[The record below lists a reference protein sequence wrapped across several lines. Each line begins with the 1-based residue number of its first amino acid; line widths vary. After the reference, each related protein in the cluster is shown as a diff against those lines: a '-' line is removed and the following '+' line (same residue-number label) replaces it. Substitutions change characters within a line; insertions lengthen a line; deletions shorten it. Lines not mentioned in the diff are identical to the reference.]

1 MAVVLTGGDARGRSP
16 RRIWSRFKR
25 IDTLIKFI
33 VCLTVM
39 AAIIGGIF
47 LYLGIR
53 DYRAMRDAKAE
64 WVEVSDMAVN
74 GETEPVNLIEIPV
87 GSNGA
92 GLSAVS
98 DQAVYKPDDMLYKAV
113 DLKAL
118 QMLNANVSGYIYIPG
133 TVISYPIM
141 REVTPG
147 DYFYIDHDIY
157 NKRDKYGS
165 IFELCGQERGADSA
179 VDWIFGH
186 HMASGSMFSGLYDFL
201 DAGFAAA
208 TPVYIYRDGYRS
220 EFQALGCCVVDKTD
234 PVYMFGKY
242 ESGSEAYA
250 ELLEHLRDENKLD
263 AGTDWFTA
271 GDGLTVLSTCYG
283 GAGTRQ
289 RVVVL
294 LKELRRAVTPEYYR
308 QLADVY
314 QYGGSTAPLDPDAL
328 PGGTSGVD
336 PDGALTDLEA
346 ALTGGP
352 GTNLGSD
359 GLQAGTEE

>member
-1 MAVVLTGGDARGRSP
+1 MAVVLTGGNTRGRSP
-16 RRIWSRFKR
+16 RRLWSRFKR
-25 IDTLIKFI
+25 IDTLVKFI
-33 VCLTVM
+33 VFLTVL

-53 DYRAMRDAKAE
+53 DYRAMRDARAE

-74 GETEPVNLIEIPV
+74 GEAEPVNLIEIPV
-87 GSNGA
+87 GSNGTDF
-92 GLSAVS
+92 SAVS
-98 DQAVYKPDDMLYKAV
+98 DQAVYKPDDALYKAI

-118 QMLNANVSGYIYIPG
+118 QVLNPNVSGYIYIPG

-157 NKRDKYGS
+157 NRRDKYGS
-165 IFELCGQERGADSA
+165 IFELCDQERGADSA

-201 DAGFAAA
+201 DPDFAAD

-220 EFQALGCCVVDKTD
+220 EFRALGCCVVDKTD

-242 ESGSEAYA
+242 GAGSEAYA
-250 ELLEHLRDENKLD
+250 GLLEHLRDENKLD

-289 RVVVL
+289 RVIVL

-314 QYGGSTAPLDPDAL
+314 QYGGSTAPLDPGTL
-328 PGGTSGVD
+328 PGGASAVD
-336 PDGALTDLEA
+336 PDGALTDFDA
-346 ALTGGP
+346 ALSGGP
-352 GTNLGSD
+352 GTNFGND
-359 GLQAGTEE
+359 GPQAGMWE